1 MGQNKVQSNASPSDL
16 AIDIYEDELYEH
28 WLAGDV
34 EAGEELYL
42 FELMERDD

>member
-1 MGQNKVQSNASPSDL
+1 MDNSKADSTVSPSDL
-16 AIDIYEDELYEH
+16 AIEIYEDELYER

-42 FELMERDD
+42 MELMERED